1 MAIKHDIFLQN
12 GLQAANSW
20 IRVRSVN
27 VIDKTQAQA
36 TVNYYANETSE
47 TTYQTKN
54 IDFNYSLLGSNVF
67 SQAYNY
73 LKTLPEFSGAVDC

>member
-12 GLQAANSW
+12 GLQATNSW

-73 LKTLPEFSGAVDC
+73 LKTLPEFSGAMDC